1 MPAKNKIPPGVQ
13 EWCSDQLHDL
23 MGFSDSHLAK
33 YLVHV
38 ASRAK
43 SFHEIQQTLQ
53 QGNVSNNDGGTTNG
67 ASREQQ
73 QASFSRTLFAKC
85 QPSSSSSSTR
95 NSAAT
100 ATASKKTNADWVQQA
115 NQYSMLEEDEE
126 EQVDHDSKS
135 KRKKE
140 RKRSGSSKRSSSS
153 RKSKQDDASD
163 DDDDGDK
170 RQAAKKDR
178 LREKKRSRRNYK
190 EEDGDGSS
198 DDDHSDGGG
207 GGVVHRESFQDR
219 RERRQAAREKEKMPA
234 EDALTAEERA
244 ELERE
249 KDLRER
255 DEFVKRMLE
264 RDSSK
269 TKQQVKQEGGEDE
282 EDQEETQDS
291 MRRRLDIEERLAR
304 GETVMGEDGKAL
316 TMERLRVESRRAYL
330 KKRQEREVGLLK
342 QSLQDEEELFRD
354 QKLTAAERK
363 RIELGKKILKMVE
376 TNENQED
383 KNDGFYRLPDEY
395 NEGDTKGS
403 QDQALLSSRYVEPVK
418 EKSEQE
424 LWEESQTQKATSAHP
439 RKKKG
444 AQKDE
449 KEYELVF
456 DDQIDFV
463 MQETAKGYDKRD
475 KKRQLLEEGGT
486 LVAVKEE
493 VPVMTEHEKILVG
506 RKKLPVFPYREEFL
520 AAVKDHQI
528 LVLVGETGSGK
539 TTQIPQYLHEI
550 GYSELGKIGCTQPRR
565 VAAMSVAARVA
576 QEMNVRLGHEVGYS
590 IRFENCTSKST
601 VIQYMTDGMLLRE
614 ILTEPDLASYSCM
627 VIDEAHERTLHS
639 DILFGLVKDIVRFRP
654 DLKLIISSA
663 TMDAEKFSKYF
674 DDASIFMI
682 PGRMFPVDIFYT
694 KQPEADY
701 VDAAVVTVLQ
711 IHVSQPLNGDVLV
724 FLTGQEE
731 IETAAEILT
740 QRTRNLG
747 SKIAELMIC
756 PVYANLPSEQQAK
769 IFEKTPKGVRK
780 VVLATNIA
788 ETSLTIDGICYV
800 IDTGF
805 NKQKSYNARSGMES
819 LVVTPVSQAAANQ
832 RAGRAGRTQP
842 GKCFRLFTA
851 WSFQHELEP
860 NTIPEILRTNL
871 GNVVLMLKSLGIN
884 DLLHFDFMD
893 RPPADALIRALEQLY
908 ALGGLND
915 RGELTKLGRR
925 MAEFPLEP
933 MLSKSVIASEKYK
946 CVSDVLSAVSM
957 LSLGSSVFYRPK
969 EKAVHADTA
978 RLNFARGGGGDH
990 ISLLRCYSDWAST
1003 DYSDGWCF
1011 ENFVQVRSIRRA
1023 RDIREQ
1029 LEGLCERVEI
1039 DHTVS
1044 NPDDLDSILK
1054 AITSGFFYNVAKLS
1068 RTGDYQTVKQ
1078 HKTVYIHPSSVL
1090 AKEEEPPAWLVF
1102 FELAFTTKEFMRQ
1115 VAPIKPEWL
1124 VEIAPHYYQQ
1134 SDVEDAKS
1142 KKMPKNRNRR

>member
-1 MPAKNKIPPGVQ
+1 MPKKKPSEDIIQ
-13 EWCSDQLHDL
+13 WCSDQLHDL
-23 MGFSDSHLAK
+23 MGFADSALAK

-38 ASRAK
+38 ASSAK
-43 SFHEIQQTLQ
+43 SIQDIRHVLQ
-53 QGNVSNNDGGTTNG
+53 QGNVN
-67 ASREQQ
+67 ASEGEQHN
-73 QASFSRTLFAKC
+73 FCKTLYSKC
-85 QPSSSSSSTR
+85 QPASTKR
-95 NSAAT
+95 T
-100 ATASKKTNADWVQQA
+100 TNADWVEKA
-115 NQYSMLEEDEE
+115 NKYSLLQDDINDTRTARISEKKRDNST
-126 EQVDHDSKS
+126 SKTS
-135 KRKKE
+135 KKE
-140 RKRSGSSKRSSSS
+140 RLK
-153 RKSKQDDASD
+153 
-163 DDDDGDK
+163 
-170 RQAAKKDR
+170 
-178 LREKKRSRRNYK
+178 EKKRRRRTY
-190 EEDGDGSS
+190 EHGSDGSNSSSEEERMERGRS
-198 DDDHSDGGG
+198 D
-207 GGVVHRESFQDR
+207 QR
-219 RERRQAAREKEKMPA
+219 RKERGLEKKT
-234 EDALTAEERA
+234 DALTEAERT
-244 ELERE
+244 ELERQR
-249 KDLRER
+249 DLRER
-255 DEFVKRMLE
+255 DEFVQRMLK
-264 RDSSK
+264 RDQSK
-269 TKQQVKQEGGEDE
+269 TKQKAREAETKEEYQERMDNE
-282 EDQEETQDS
+282 Q
-291 MRRRLDIEERLAR
+291 RLAR
-304 GETVMGEDGKAL
+304 GETVIEEDGSKVSL
-316 TMERLRVESRRAYL
+316 EKLREESRRQYL
-330 KKRQEREVGLLK
+330 KKRQEREVTLLK
-342 QSLQDEEELFRD
+342 QSLDDEEELFRN
-354 QKLTAAERK
+354 QNLTAAEK
-363 RIELGKKILKMVE
+363 RQIELKRQIVKMVQK
-376 TNENQED
+376 NENEVDEGTQ
-383 KNDGFYRLPDEY
+383 DGFYRLPDEY
-395 NEGDTKGS
+395 DEKETKDS
-403 QDQALLSSRYVEPVK
+403 QNKALLSSRYIETK
-418 EKSEQE
+418 QEKSEQD
-424 LWEESQTQKATSAHP
+424 LWEESQTQMAKGVS
-439 RKKKG
+439 RSKKK
-444 AQKDE
+444 KDE

-456 DDQIDFV
+456 DDHIDFV
-463 MQETAKGYDKRD
+463 MQETTKGYDRRD
-475 KKRQLLEEGGT
+475 KRQNLTKNSPTDGK
-486 LVAVKEE
+486 KEAE
-493 VPVMTEHEKILVG
+493 AKASALILTEHEKILVG

-576 QEMNVRLGHEVGYS
+576 EEMNVRLGHEVGYS

-614 ILTEPDLASYSCM
+614 ILTEPDLSSYSCM

-639 DILFGLVKDIVRFRP
+639 DILFGLVKDIVRFRK

-682 PGRMFPVDIFYT
+682 PGRMFPVDIYYT
-694 KQPEADY
+694 KSPEADY

-711 IHVSQPLNGDVLV
+711 IHVSQPLDGDVLV

-731 IETAAEILT
+731 IETAAEILK

-747 SKIAELMIC
+747 PRIKELVIC

-769 IFEKTPKGVRK
+769 IFEKAPKGARK

-788 ETSLTIDGICYV
+788 ETSLTINGICYV

-805 NKQKSYNARSGMES
+805 NKQKSFNARTGMES
-819 LVVTPVSQAAANQ
+819 LVVTPVSQAASNQ

-884 DLLHFDFMD
+884 DLLNFDFMD

-908 ALGGLND
+908 ALGALND
-915 RGELTKLGRR
+915 LGELTKLGRR

-933 MLSKSVIASEKYK
+933 MLSKSVIVSEKYE
-946 CVSDVLSAVSM
+946 CVSEVLSTVAM
-957 LSLGSSVFYRPK
+957 LSLGASVFYRPK

-990 ISLLRCYSDWAST
+990 ISLLRCYTEWAST
-1003 DYSDGWCF
+1003 DYSNGWCV
-1011 ENFVQVRSIRRA
+1011 ENFIQVRSIRRA

-1039 DHTVS
+1039 DQTVS
-1044 NPDDLDSILK
+1044 KPDDLDAILK
-1054 AITSGFFYNVAKLS
+1054 SITAGFFYNVARLG

-1078 HKTVYIHPSSVL
+1078 KKTVFIHPSSVL
-1090 AKEEEPPAWLVF
+1090 AKEEQPPPWLLF

-1124 VEIAPHYYQQ
+1124 VEIAPHYYQP
-1134 SDVEDAKS
+1134 SDVEDSSS
-1142 KKMPKNRNRR
+1142 KKMPKTRNRR

>member
-1 MPAKNKIPPGVQ
+1 MPKPTSKSTSVPSPVL
-13 EWCSDQLHDL
+13 EWCSDQLHEL

-38 ASRAK
+38 AGTAKNVGEIQRVLQDGDVTASSKEKQQSFCQELYRKCRPAAK
-43 SFHEIQQTLQ
+43 SKTA
-53 QGNVSNNDGGTTNG
+53 
-67 ASREQQ
+67 ASTSAR
-73 QASFSRTLFAKC
+73 
-85 QPSSSSSSTR
+85 STP
-95 NSAAT
+95 
-100 ATASKKTNADWVQQA
+100 TNADWVTKA
-115 NQYSMLEEDEE
+115 KNYTLLDNEDDDEE
-126 EQVDHDSKS
+126 EEEEEAKGVGKPK
-135 KRKKE
+135 KR
-140 RKRSGSSKRSSSS
+140 SKRSSRENAESS
-153 RKSKQDDASD
+153 SSKKTTTRSSSTTTS
-163 DDDDGDK
+163 K
-170 RQAAKKDR
+170 NDR
-178 LREKKRSRRNYK
+178 LKEKKRRRRKYEDSSSGSNDSGGDDEGAGAVRRESLQERREKRRHEK
-190 EEDGDGSS
+190 EE
-198 DDDHSDGGG
+198 
-207 GGVVHRESFQDR
+207 
-219 RERRQAAREKEKMPA
+219 KENA
-234 EDALTAEERA
+234 QDALTADQRA

-264 RDSSK
+264 RDQSK
-269 TKQQVKQEGGEDE
+269 TKSKAVKDEDDPDADADE
-282 EDQEETQDS
+282 SAEALSE
-291 MRRRLDIEERLAR
+291 RLDLEARLAR
-304 GETVMGEDGKAL
+304 GETIVGEDGKQMN
-316 TMERLRVESRRAYL
+316 MERLRLESRRAYL
-330 KKRQEREVGLLK
+330 KKRQEREVTLLK
-342 QSLQDEEELFRD
+342 QSLEDEEELFRD
-354 QKLTAAERK
+354 QKVTEAERK
-363 RIELGKKILKMVE
+363 RIQLGKNILKMVE
-376 TNENQED
+376 TNENKED
-383 KNDGFYRLPDEY
+383 KNDGFYRLPDEF
-395 NEGDTKGS
+395 NEQDTKGN
-403 QDQALLSSRYVEPVK
+403 QDQALLSSRYVEPEH
-418 EKSEQE
+418 EKSEQD
-424 LWEESQTQKATSAHP
+424 LWEEAQTNKAKGFSS
-439 RKKKG
+439 KKKPN
-444 AQKDE
+444 KDE
-449 KEYELVF
+449 KEYDLVF
-456 DDQIDFV
+456 DEQIDFV
-463 MQETAKGYDKRD
+463 MQETTKGYDKRD
-475 KKRQLLEEGGT
+475 KTRR
-486 LVAVKEE
+486 VKEE
-493 VPVMTEHEKILVG
+493 DANLEISKPIKEERGPIMTEHEKILAG

-639 DILFGLVKDIVRFRP
+639 DILFGLVKDIVRFRS

-682 PGRMFPVDIFYT
+682 PGRMFPVDIYYT
-694 KQPEADY
+694 KSPEADY

-747 SKIAELMIC
+747 SRIKELMIC
-756 PVYANLPSEQQAK
+756 PVYANLPSDQQAK
-769 IFEKTPKGVRK
+769 IFEKTPKGTRK

-805 NKQKSYNARSGMES
+805 NKQKSFNARSGMES

-851 WSFQHELEP
+851 WSFQHELDA
-860 NTIPEILRTNL
+860 NTVPEILRTNL

-908 ALGGLND
+908 ALGALND
-915 RGELTKLGRR
+915 LGELTKLGRR

-933 MLSKSVIASEKYK
+933 MLSKAVIASEKYE
-946 CVSDVLSAVSM
+946 CVSEVLSTVSM
-957 LSLGSSVFYRPK
+957 LSLGASVFYRPK

-1003 DYSDGWCF
+1003 DYSTSWCF

-1039 DHTVS
+1039 DHMVS
-1044 NPDDLDSILK
+1044 KPDDLDAILK
-1054 AITSGFFYNVAKLS
+1054 AITAGFFYNVAKLG

-1090 AKEEEPPAWLVF
+1090 AKEETPPPWLVF

-1115 VAPIKPEWL
+1115 VAPINPEWL

-1134 SDVEDAKS
+1134 SDVEDSKS
-1142 KKMPKNRNRR
+1142 KKMPKTSRGRR